1 MIRDERSNALLNDDA
16 ISLNKY
22 KLERERI
29 RRFEQLAK
37 EVMDI
42 KMVLHSVCEKL
53 DRIERS

>member
-29 RRFEQLAK
+29 RKFEQLAK